1 MEKNEV
7 KLEGNE
13 MDFYMYESICT
24 SWLGNRKDIRHII
37 IPKDMSEEDVITKA
51 EQSSKNI
58 SGSTKCNVNL
68 LQKYYM
74 LIYPQKSYSSL
85 TRIKFHK

>member
-24 SWLGNRKDIRHII
+24 SWFGNRKDIRHII
-37 IPKDMSEEDVITKA
+37 IPKDMSEDEVIKKA
-51 EQSSKNI
+51 EISSKNI
-58 SGSTKCNVNL
+58 SGSANCNINL

-74 LIYPQKSYSSL
+74 LIYPKKSYSSL

>member
-1 MEKNEV
+1 MNNNEV

-24 SWLGNRKDIRHII
+24 SWFGNTTSIRHII
-37 IPKDMSEEDVITKA
+37 IPKNMSEEDVIKKA
-51 EQSSKNI
+51 EISSKNI
-58 SGSTKCNVNL
+58 TGSAKCNINL

-85 TRIKFHK
+85 TGIKFHK